1 MPIQQST
8 FGTCNQEICSKC
20 VMLSYQYEPNVHDGK
35 EQPGKTVHGKR
46 KTDQG
51 SGLNI
56 MKTLNTIILII
67 FLYLF
72 LIEFKC
78 IDTKLK
84 WFYKTDIKNYS
95 LKKPHKQTKKTFT
108 GRGSKLNTV
117 SVTSTRNDVD
127 MWRVRTG
134 SELQK
139 VGKRLCNV
147 ICVVFFS
154 ALKSK
159 RRSGNISS
167 YRLSSVTVSRG
178 SSANPVCLCSFK
190 NVRHLFFCLT
200 STFTAVSPCPCLCVR
215 SCSLSVAVYTADV
228 SDPKVKVQHCWCH
241 LMSTIRAQ

>member
-56 MKTLNTIILII
+56 MKTLNRIILII

-84 WFYKTDIKNYS
+84 WFYKTGMKNYS
-95 LKKPHKQTKKTFT
+95 LKNPHKQTKITFT

-117 SVTSTRNDVD
+117 SVTSTRSDVD
-127 MWRVRTG
+127 MWRGRTG

-178 SSANPVCLCSFK
+178 SSANPVCLRSFK

-200 STFTAVSPCPCLCVR
+200 STFTAVSPCLCVR
-215 SCSLSVAVYTADV
+215 VRAALVIQKWKFSTVDVTSCPPSGLNNGSE
-228 SDPKVKVQHCWCH
+228 
-241 LMSTIRAQ
+241 